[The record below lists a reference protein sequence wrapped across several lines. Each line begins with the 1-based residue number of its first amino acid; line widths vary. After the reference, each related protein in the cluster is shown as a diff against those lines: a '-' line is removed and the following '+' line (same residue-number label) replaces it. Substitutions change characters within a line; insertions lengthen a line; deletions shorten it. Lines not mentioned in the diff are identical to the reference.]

1 MLVARESVS
10 KTRSA
15 GLVRDLRLFNKFTRR
30 VRPANRPPVS
40 DEPCATEFANNLA
53 TQRSPVTDGLWARL
67 VYWEFLS

>member
-53 TQRSPVTDGLWARL
+53 TQRSPDGRI
-67 VYWEFLS
+67 VGTTGYWEFLS